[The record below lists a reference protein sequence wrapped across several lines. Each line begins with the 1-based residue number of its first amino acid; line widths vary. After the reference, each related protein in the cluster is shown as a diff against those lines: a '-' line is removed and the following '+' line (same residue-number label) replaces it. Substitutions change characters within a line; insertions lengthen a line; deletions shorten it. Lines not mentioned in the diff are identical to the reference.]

1 MAMSTEK
8 VMEWVFK
15 VATALVIPT
24 IVWTLKISNEIAVLK
39 EKVVVQEKQI
49 TTLMEVKDSVHAV
62 ETKSAVNSESIRGVG
77 GQVLRISNTLDRI
90 ENHLRAGR
98 P

>member
-39 EKVVVQEKQI
+39 EKVVAQEKQI
-49 TTLMEVKDSVHAV
+49 ATLTEVKDSVHAV
-62 ETKSAVNSESIRGVG
+62 STKSAVNSEAIRGVG

-90 ENHLRAGR
+90 ENYLRTGR

>member
-24 IVWTLKISNEIAVLK
+24 IVWTLKMSNEIAVLR
-39 EKVVVQEKQI
+39 EKVESQEKQI
-49 TTLMEVKDSVHAV
+49 VTLMEVKDSVHAV

>member
-1 MAMSTEK
+1 MATEK

-24 IVWTLKISNEIAVLK
+24 IVWTLRISSEVAVLK
-39 EKVVVQEKQI
+39 SQLAAQEKSI
-49 TTLMEVKDSVHAV
+49 SSISELKGELHEAK
-62 ETKSAVNSESIRGVG
+62 TKAAVNSETIKGVSA
-77 GQVLRISNTLDRI
+77 QVVRISNTLDRI
-90 ENHLRAGR
+90 ENHFRSRR